1 MQTAY
6 FIGVDGGGTQC
17 RTRLTNQNG
26 DILAACTGGPAN
38 IWSQFDS
45 AMKRVCQLLDETLH
59 AAGFG
64 PREARQTHVVLG
76 LAGGNISRVR
86 VQAQA
91 WPQAYASW
99 QVFSDVEIACP
110 GAHHGQPGA
119 VLITGTGSQGAVWDG
134 QAFRCVGGWGMS
146 LSDQGSGAWLGQ
158 QALRLALKAHEN
170 LVEHTPLTRALM
182 ANFDNEPETLL
193 AWSVQA
199 TPAQWGQF
207 APQIF
212 QAAREQDNHGV
223 ALLACC
229 AQEVSALI
237 SNLSQNGRYPVAML
251 GGLALPIHPW
261 LSTEIQAMLV
271 PAGGDALNGAL
282 RLARLCA

>member
-1 MQTAY
+1 MQTRY

-26 DILAACTGGPAN
+26 DVLAACTGGPAN
-38 IWSQFDS
+38 IWSQFDN
-45 AMKRVCQLLDETLH
+45 AMKQVCQLLDETLH
-59 AAGFG
+59 AAGLSTCDAG
-64 PREARQTHVVLG
+64 QTHVVLG

-86 VQAQA
+86 AQAQA
-91 WPQAYASW
+91 WPHAYASW

-110 GAHHGQPGA
+110 GAHNGQPGA
-119 VLITGTGSQGAVWDG
+119 VLITGTGSQGAVWSG
-134 QAFRCVGGWGMS
+134 QAFRCVGGWGMA

-158 QALRLALKAHEN
+158 RALRLALKAHEN

-182 ANFDNEPETLL
+182 AHFGHEPETLL

-212 QAAREQDNHGV
+212 QAASEQDSNGV
-223 ALLACC
+223 ILVAAC
-229 AQEVSALI
+229 AQEISELI
-237 SNLSQNGRYPVAML
+237 NNLSQNGRYPVAML
-251 GGLALPIHPW
+251 GGLALPIYPW
-261 LSTEIQAMLV
+261 LSADVQAMLV
-271 PAGGDALNGAL
+271 TAEGDALSGAL